1 MTRARVRWL
10 ALAAAL
16 IVLAA
21 GYLSLNRRVTV
32 LADGK
37 AYELTTRAV
46 TVRGAL
52 HALGL
57 QLGAKDQV
65 EPSPFS
71 LLHDGLI
78 IAVHRAAW
86 VQISAD
92 GKSYSLITA
101 ERDPAALLAH
111 WGLTL
116 GKQDRLLLAGQQV
129 EINQDLPSASALALE
144 IRRPVS
150 VTLNADGKTTQF
162 LSSAPT
168 LGEALAEQGIQLQAA
183 DRLQPAAETPLDA
196 ALNATLTRA
205 RPLEIR
211 LEDKTVQIYSAAA
224 TVGEALADAGV
235 SLQGLDR
242 SDPREDQAVP
252 ADGDIR
258 VRRITES
265 VQLKQTALPHE
276 TKWQP
281 DDKAELDTTSVIQAG
296 QDGVQASR
304 TRVRYE
310 NGQEV
315 SRKEEGQRV
324 LVAAKTQ
331 INGYGTNIVIRKT
344 MVGGVL
350 IEYYRVVTVFTTWYS
365 PCHSGVSGCLYGTSS
380 GIPLAHGVIA
390 TWLNWYHALKFAT
403 VYIQGYGAGTI
414 ADVGAYTP
422 DRPWMDLA
430 FNESE
435 ITPGVEPWPT
445 GYVTVY
451 FTTPV
456 PACIPYTWPPIS
468 CQPTP

>member
-32 LADGK
+32 LADGN
-37 AYELTTRAV
+37 AYELATRAV

-86 VQISAD
+86 VQINAD

-111 WGLTL
+111 WELAL
-116 GKQDRLLLAGQQV
+116 GTQDRLLLAGAQV
-129 EINQDLPSASALALE
+129 EMNRDLPSAPFLALE
-144 IRRPVS
+144 IRRPVQI
-150 VTLNADGKTTQF
+150 TLDQDGETTQF

-168 LGEALAEQGIQLQAA
+168 LGQALAEEGIHLQAA
-183 DRLQPAAETPLDA
+183 DRLQPVAETPLDA
-196 ALNATLTRA
+196 PVDATLTRA
-205 RPLEIR
+205 RAIEIT
-211 LEDKTVQIYSAAA
+211 LGDKTVSLVSAAT
-224 TVGEALADAGV
+224 TVGEALAEAGI

-242 SDPREDQAVP
+242 SDPEEDQAVP
-252 ADGDIR
+252 ADGGIR
-258 VRRITES
+258 VRRISES
-265 VQLKQTALPHE
+265 VQLEQTTLPHE
-276 TKWQP
+276 TEWQP
-281 DDKAELDTTSVIQAG
+281 DANAELDTTSVIQAG
-296 QDGVQASR
+296 QDGVQATR

-310 NGQEV
+310 NGEEV

-324 LVAAKTQ
+324 LVQAKTQ
-331 INGYGTNIVIRKT
+331 INGYGTKIVIHT
-344 MVGGVL
+344 TVVDGVT
-350 IEYYRVVTVFTTWYS
+350 IEYYRAIQVYTTWYS
-365 PCHSGVSGCLYGTSS
+365 ACNSGTTACMNGTASGV
-380 GIPLAHGVIA
+380 PLTRGVIA
-390 TWLNWYHALKFAT
+390 TYVSWYRVLKFAT
-403 VYIQGYGAGTI
+403 VYVPGYGFGTI
-414 ADVGAYTP
+414 ADTGAYP
-422 DRPWMDLA
+422 DRRPWIDLA
-430 FNESE
+430 YSDSDTEHRPN
-435 ITPGVEPWPT
+435 
-445 GYVTVY
+445 GYVIIY

-456 PACIPYTWPPIS
+456 PAYVPPIL
-468 CQPTP
+468 PVP